1 MQERLKSSLDNIA
14 VWVFDLDNT
23 LYPAHCDL
31 GAQLGQRMG
40 AFVARFLN
48 LPLDQ
53 ARVLQKKY
61 FHAHGTTLRG
71 LMLEHDLHPDDYL
84 DYVHDLDLSG
94 IPLDDRLG
102 PALQALPGRK
112 VIYTNATNKHAHRV
126 LGHLGVKHHFDGFF
140 DIIDADFIPK
150 PNQQPYETLLR
161 RHGIDPN
168 RAAMI
173 EDIAQNLVPASN
185 LGMATVWVRGG
196 RNIALTDEQLRH
208 VQHTTD
214 DLAAW
219 IGELPN

>member
-84 DYVHDLDLSG
+84 DYVHDLDLSV

-112 VIYTNATNKHAHRV
+112 VIYTNATNKHARRV

-168 RAAMI
+168 RAAMV

-196 RNIALTDEQLRH
+196 RNIALTDEQLQH